1 MSVLGKDLFDFQR
14 SHTNTKVEFGA
25 SGYWVEMV
33 PEMQPYGTVLTE
45 ILNLDVTPFQKL
57 LDRLNTAVHEKNYD
71 DAPRAYM
78 DMQKGF
84 GSLPLYRLYLM
95 DFRYFGDMKIEE
107 FVGEEAREAFAEYV
121 INEEREIPS
130 FMQQQIKDIQLIQER
145 YAWFLDRVFA
155 NAVFEK
161 KKGQRKESLAQ
172 LIYSSGYEAF
182 VSGVSLGKDPE
193 VDAPLVRAQYRI
205 RGERENAEV
214 VEKMYF
220 DRLLDFVYVELMK
233 GLQKGFV
240 PKRCANCGRWF
251 LQMPGMTY
259 AYCGEPAPGQDGKTC
274 REIGA
279 TSSFRSKVQNNDVW
293 KAHQRAYKKYFART
307 RKGTMSKGVFEVWSR
322 KMETL
327 RDDALKEYDRAKSE
341 EERQRIV
348 DEVTQ
353 KLNTLER
360 IEAEDGGSYHPDQ
373 AGTYIATY
381 WVVPK
386 DARDSY
392 SVSRKIILTDT
403 EGQAHTE
410 ENGGQKQKEDT
421 NSEEDSE
428 TPVQGILDVEVTVS
442 GEDADAQAARELE
455 EKIEDGEVMMLS
467 GAENTF
473 RARETVHLEKGE
485 TIYYPSYIG
494 NYLTCWFT
502 VNGKIA
508 YCLES
513 HRSSPPRGDY
523 VAQVLDSNKNLQK
536 VLYYGYGGA
545 GDITGSYL
553 SGKSAEEK
561 YVYTHIAASYA
572 YAGEAGFTGCKY
584 EDLVNAGVIAY
595 IDHLFAMEEPPKG
608 EISLSKTSVKAV
620 RNGNVQKTPDI
631 F

>member
-45 ILNLDVTPFQKL
+45 ILNLDVTPFQKV

-107 FVGEEAREAFAEYV
+107 FVGEEVREAFAKYV

-220 DRLLDFVYVELMK
+220 DRLLDFVYVEFMK

-240 PKRCANCGRWF
+240 PKRCTNCGRWF
-251 LQMPGMTY
+251 LQKPGATY
-259 AYCGEPAPGQDGKTC
+259 AYCTEPAPGQDGKTC

-279 TSSFRSKVQNNDVW
+279 SSSFKDKVANNEVW
-293 KAHQRAYKKYFART
+293 QVQQRAYKKYYART
-307 RKGTMSKGVFEVWSR
+307 MRKDMTKAEFEAW
-322 KMETL
+322 T
-327 RDDALKEYDRAKSE
+327 RDAEQKRDAALEPYARAESE
-341 EERQRIV
+341 EERQRI
-348 DEVTQ
+348 
-353 KLNTLER
+353 
-360 IEAEDGGSYHPDQ
+360 
-373 AGTYIATY
+373 
-381 WVVPK
+381 
-386 DARDSY
+386 
-392 SVSRKIILTDT
+392 
-403 EGQAHTE
+403 
-410 ENGGQKQKEDT
+410 
-421 NSEEDSE
+421 
-428 TPVQGILDVEVTVS
+428 
-442 GEDADAQAARELE
+442 AAELE
-455 EKIEDGEVMMLS
+455 EKL
-467 GAENTF
+467 N
-473 RARETVHLEKGE
+473 RL
-485 TIYYPSYIG
+485 
-494 NYLTCWFT
+494 
-502 VNGKIA
+502 
-508 YCLES
+508 
-513 HRSSPPRGDY
+513 
-523 VAQVLDSNKNLQK
+523 
-536 VLYYGYGGA
+536 
-545 GDITGSYL
+545 
-553 SGKSAEEK
+553 
-561 YVYTHIAASYA
+561 
-572 YAGEAGFTGCKY
+572 
-584 EDLVNAGVIAY
+584 
-595 IDHLFAMEEPPKG
+595 
-608 EISLSKTSVKAV
+608 
-620 RNGNVQKTPDI
+620 
-631 F
+631 

>member
-220 DRLLDFVYVELMK
+220 DRLLDFVYVEFMK

-251 LQMPGMTY
+251 LQAPGATF
-259 AYCGEPAPGQDGKTC
+259 AYCAGPAPEDPSKTC

-279 TSSFRSKVQNNDVW
+279 ASSFKDKVANNEVW
-293 KAHQRAYKKYFART
+293 QVQQRAYKKYYART
-307 RKGTMSKGVFEVWSR
+307 MRKDMTKAEFEAW
-322 KMETL
+322 T
-327 RDDALKEYDRAKSE
+327 RDAEQKRDAALEPYARAESE
-341 EERQRIV
+341 EERQRI
-348 DEVTQ
+348 
-353 KLNTLER
+353 
-360 IEAEDGGSYHPDQ
+360 
-373 AGTYIATY
+373 
-381 WVVPK
+381 
-386 DARDSY
+386 
-392 SVSRKIILTDT
+392 
-403 EGQAHTE
+403 
-410 ENGGQKQKEDT
+410 
-421 NSEEDSE
+421 
-428 TPVQGILDVEVTVS
+428 
-442 GEDADAQAARELE
+442 AAELE
-455 EKIEDGEVMMLS
+455 EKL
-467 GAENTF
+467 N
-473 RARETVHLEKGE
+473 RL
-485 TIYYPSYIG
+485 
-494 NYLTCWFT
+494 
-502 VNGKIA
+502 
-508 YCLES
+508 
-513 HRSSPPRGDY
+513 
-523 VAQVLDSNKNLQK
+523 
-536 VLYYGYGGA
+536 
-545 GDITGSYL
+545 
-553 SGKSAEEK
+553 
-561 YVYTHIAASYA
+561 
-572 YAGEAGFTGCKY
+572 
-584 EDLVNAGVIAY
+584 
-595 IDHLFAMEEPPKG
+595 
-608 EISLSKTSVKAV
+608 
-620 RNGNVQKTPDI
+620 
-631 F
+631 

>member
-95 DFRYFGDMKIEE
+95 DFRYFGDMKIKEL
-107 FVGEEAREAFAEYV
+107 VGEEVREAFAEYV

-220 DRLLDFVYVELMK
+220 DRLLDFVYVEFMK

-251 LQMPGMTY
+251 LQTPGATY
-259 AYCGEPAPGQDGKTC
+259 AYCTGPAPGQNGKTC

-279 TSSFRSKVQNNDVW
+279 SSSFRSKVENNDIW
-293 KAHQRAYKKYFART
+293 KVHQRAYKKYFARIRSGLMT
-307 RKGTMSKGVFEVWSR
+307 KGEFEVWSR
-322 KMETL
+322 QAADL
-327 RDDALKEYDRAKSE
+327 RDAALERYARAENE
-341 EERQRIV
+341 EERQRIAQ
-348 DEVTQ
+348 EVAVE
-353 KLNTLER
+353 LNT
-360 IEAEDGGSYHPDQ
+360 
-373 AGTYIATY
+373 
-381 WVVPK
+381 V
-386 DARDSY
+386 
-392 SVSRKIILTDT
+392 
-403 EGQAHTE
+403 
-410 ENGGQKQKEDT
+410 
-421 NSEEDSE
+421 
-428 TPVQGILDVEVTVS
+428 
-442 GEDADAQAARELE
+442 
-455 EKIEDGEVMMLS
+455 
-467 GAENTF
+467 
-473 RARETVHLEKGE
+473 
-485 TIYYPSYIG
+485 
-494 NYLTCWFT
+494 
-502 VNGKIA
+502 
-508 YCLES
+508 
-513 HRSSPPRGDY
+513 
-523 VAQVLDSNKNLQK
+523 
-536 VLYYGYGGA
+536 
-545 GDITGSYL
+545 
-553 SGKSAEEK
+553 
-561 YVYTHIAASYA
+561 
-572 YAGEAGFTGCKY
+572 
-584 EDLVNAGVIAY
+584 
-595 IDHLFAMEEPPKG
+595 
-608 EISLSKTSVKAV
+608 
-620 RNGNVQKTPDI
+620 
-631 F
+631 